1 MIYRAMTMKRTSN
14 NPTRKRRQCRKL
26 CEEIWV
32 VLDDGGHSPASNRDA
47 TVASR
52 PKTKPKDGEGSG
64 EDEDPEQA
72 KLQVGLNSAIVREKP
87 NVKLNDITRLSPLD
101 QKNISSVRAC
111 NLDQVVSIFTLG
123 FRVWFYTSFYL
134 CMNCLGHARIDCK
147 EWVLREVGMILLN
160 GSLLV
165 PDAKGTTC
173 NQQLEGVSGTDHTH
187 ILQVPFILESGT
199 LLKWISRLDVW
210 PYLETYVEDVA
221 NEIAAELQGYPDF
234 IIGNYNDGNL
244 VTSLLAYKIGVAQK
258 KNPCTNDLDLW
269 LEKYAELAQHPHSW
283 GLSKLLKVFMTVG
296 GKLLNGRLVCY
307 DYGP

>member
-1 MIYRAMTMKRTSN
+1 MHLEGCVG
-14 NPTRKRRQCRKL
+14 RQCRKL

-101 QKNISSVRAC
+101 QA
-111 NLDQVVSIFTLG
+111 
-123 FRVWFYTSFYL
+123 
-134 CMNCLGHARIDCK
+134 
-147 EWVLREVGMILLN
+147 
-160 GSLLV
+160 
-165 PDAKGTTC
+165 PDPST
-173 NQQLEGVSGTDHTH
+173 
-187 ILQVPFILESGT
+187 
-199 LLKWISRLDVW
+199 
-210 PYLETYVEDVA
+210 LETFLGRVPMVFNVVIISPHGYFGQANVLGLLDTSGQDVA

-244 VTSLLAYKIGVAQK
+244 VTSLLAYKIGVAQ
-258 KNPCTNDLDLW
+258 
-269 LEKYAELAQHPHSW
+269 HPHSW